1 MTTLGVT
8 KAIKRMFI
16 LALREGLSASPMAS
30 SDPVIRK
37 LQVSAEYPL
46 KEVQYPS
53 LWVTSNLSDI
63 EWMSLNSVLY
73 TPEGYPHNTASL
85 TATINVETI
94 TLSAEERD
102 ASVDALVN
110 MIMFGQSTDSPYYR
124 YLIEEE
130 YLHLTPVD
138 GSLRLSSEGVTF
150 GTPWDERQIAYT
162 RTVSF
167 SSYIEFDMRLDTG
180 ELLPLR
186 EINIEYID

>member
-16 LALREGLSASPMAS
+16 LALREGLNASPMAS

-85 TATINVETI
+85 TATINVEII

-110 MIMFGQSTDSPYYR
+110 MIMFGQ
-124 YLIEEE
+124 LAKI
-130 YLHLTPVD
+130 LT
-138 GSLRLSSEGVTF
+138 
-150 GTPWDERQIAYT
+150 GTK
-162 RTVSF
+162 
-167 SSYIEFDMRLDTG
+167 
-180 ELLPLR
+180 
-186 EINIEYID
+186 